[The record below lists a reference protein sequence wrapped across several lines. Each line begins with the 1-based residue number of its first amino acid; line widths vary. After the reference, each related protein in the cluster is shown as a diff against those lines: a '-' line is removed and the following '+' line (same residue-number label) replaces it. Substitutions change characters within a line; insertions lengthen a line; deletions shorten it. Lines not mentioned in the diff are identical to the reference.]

1 MSHRPYIKND
11 DSGNISDL
19 AIDAETLQGYKPCV
33 NIITLEDNNSTNAG
47 TWLAKTNKVS
57 ALVDGQLFLY
67 KITVAG
73 ASTTTLNITG
83 SGGALGAKT
92 VYRTGTTKLTTQYAV
107 GHYILLAYNSLNTC
121 FRLIN
126 DYDANSY
133 AYVRQYQH
141 GKNSAGATNLYPI
154 LTRYNLTNKNGKYDN
169 AYARFYTDTYI
180 DMTNGYLYAPKV
192 YSGGSE
198 VAVKTDIPTE
208 TTVSNWGF
216 TKNIGTV
223 TKVNNTL
230 PDSSGNVTI
239 TLPTKSSWNYDD
251 RYLRFD
257 TFEQNLTDE
266 QKANA
271 RFNIGAASWD
281 FSYNDLKD
289 LPIGSIKEIPYTITS
304 TSDVDEERTVLVATL
319 IEKNEGVIWYF
330 PAFTR
335 RKPDGPYISGTYKL
349 YAGKLGGQYSGEI
362 CTLYGGEFM
371 ILDRKNF
378 GLAIYNSKGL
388 IYSGEIGDITS
399 FVDRMYIPAID
410 ESDRES
416 NLNLGSATKPVY
428 LMRASYTDDH
438 DYYYKPCSLY
448 AGGTKVTLNGT
459 NKGASDVS
467 FYAPTSYGSS
477 GQFLKA
483 NGENNAPTWETV
495 TIPTKSSWNYDD
507 VYVKYTTAQE
517 LTDNQK
523 AQARSNIGAGTS
535 SLAIG
540 TTASTAAAGNHTH
553 STTLATDSGAAT
565 VTMSPDTTYK
575 LSTGGTNVIFKT
587 PSDAYKIKESLRKG
601 SEADTAVGYYKIA
614 TINHASWNFCDFC
627 MLVKESYS
635 GTLYS
640 TIFNCC
646 CSDSNVTLRDF
657 KLNIISGTNISNKL
671 AYLYTYDSSNNV
683 IKVEVFIHCT
693 RFDHPTFYIINAR
706 PGQQLVIPTQDDF
719 DKATP
724 DKPDGT
730 TMTGYATYV
739 PVSGGTNGQL
749 LSTNGSSV
757 VWVNDN
763 RSLLHHDLAKTI
775 ENTTTDKGWKMFN
788 DTYDGFLLKSLRF
801 QSNSPAWGVG
811 DFGSGIVFGGADTKG
826 VMSVS
831 YGKPQIKFAGGNTDG
846 PKWWVGLTGTSAVSY
861 DLDRLKYTPTSEGT
875 SGYSLK
881 SNGSGAPRWA
891 NEAVVQV
898 SGSLNAGIKNNASIT
913 LVITDAS
920 KPLRKGV
927 WRYSGT
933 HGVFLIFATTEI
945 TTMGSPRTAY
955 ICGYTTAISN
965 NTSFTLVEV

>member
-19 AIDAETLQGYKPCV
+19 AIDAETLQGYKPCI
-33 NIITLEDNNSTNAG
+33 NIITLEDNNSTTAG

-121 FRLIN
+121 FRLVN

-180 DMTNGYLYAPKV
+180 DVTNGYLYAPKV

-198 VAVKTDIPTE
+198 VAIKTDIPTE
-208 TTVSNWGF
+208 TTVSGWGF
-216 TKNIGTV
+216 TKNVGTV
-223 TKVNNTL
+223 TKVNDIS
-230 PDSSGNVTI
+230 PDSNGNVSI
-239 TLPTKSSWNYDD
+239 ILPTKSSWNYDD
-251 RYLRFD
+251 RYVRFD

-266 QKANA
+266 QKADA

-281 FSYNDLKD
+281 FSYNDLQD
-289 LPIGSIKEIPYTITS
+289 LPIGSIKEIPYTVKTY
-304 TSDVDEERTVLVATL
+304 TENEEERTVLVATL

-362 CTLYGGEFM
+362 CILYGGEFM
-371 ILDRKNF
+371 ILDRNNF

-399 FVDRMYIPAID
+399 FVDRMYIPAIN

-416 NLNLGSATKPVY
+416 NKNLGSATKPVY

-507 VYVKYTTAQE
+507 VYVKYTAAQS
-517 LTDNQK
+517 LTDAQK
-523 AQARSNIGAGTS
+523 TQARSNIGAGTS
-535 SLAIG
+535 SF
-540 TTASTAAAGNHTH
+540 
-553 STTLATDSGAAT
+553 
-565 VTMSPDTTYK
+565 
-575 LSTGGTNVIFKT
+575 TGYT
-587 PSDAYKIKESLRKG
+587 S
-601 SEADTAVGYYKIA
+601 
-614 TINHASWNFCDFC
+614 
-627 MLVKESYS
+627 
-635 GTLYS
+635 
-640 TIFNCC
+640 
-646 CSDSNVTLRDF
+646 
-657 KLNIISGTNISNKL
+657 SNKL
-671 AYLYTYDSSNNV
+671 HTDYINNAAGWTSVTETTVSNWGFTKNTGTVTSVRVQAGTGLSSSTSTAQTSSLNTTISIADGYKLLTTTEYNTLNAKQDKISALGTTTKPIYFSSNGV
-683 IKVEVFIHCT
+683 
-693 RFDHPTFYIINAR
+693 
-706 PGQQLVIPTQDDF
+706 
-719 DKATP
+719 
-724 DKPDGT
+724 
-730 TMTGYATYV
+730 
-739 PVSGGTNGQL
+739 VSACLNYGGGTKVTLNG
-749 LSTNGSSV
+749 TEHKGS
-757 VWVNDN
+757 N
-763 RSLLHHDLAKTI
+763 ATMYAP
-775 ENTTTDKGWKMFN
+775 TT
-788 DTYDGFLLKSLRF
+788 
-801 QSNSPAWGVG
+801 A
-811 DFGSGIVFGGADTKG
+811 
-826 VMSVS
+826 
-831 YGKPQIKFAGGNTDG
+831 
-846 PKWWVGLTGTSAVSY
+846 
-861 DLDRLKYTPTSEGT
+861 GT

-891 NEAVVQV
+891 NESTVQV
-898 SGSLNAGIKNNASIT
+898 SGTISSGAKNNASVT
-913 LVITDAS
+913 FVITNSS

-933 HGVFLIFATTEI
+933 HGVFLIFVTTEI
-945 TTMGSPRTAY
+945 TTMGSPRTEY
-955 ICGYTTAISN
+955 ICGYVSSSISN
-965 NTSFTLVEV
+965 NTSITLVEV

>member
-11 DSGNISDL
+11 DSGNMSDL

-33 NIITLEDNNSTNAG
+33 NIVTLEDNNSTTAG

-121 FRLIN
+121 FRLVN

-141 GKNSAGATNLYPI
+141 GKNAAGATNLYPI

-180 DMTNGYLYAPKV
+180 NVTNGYLYAPKV

-216 TKNIGTV
+216 TKNVGTV
-223 TKVNNTL
+223 TKVNNTS
-230 PDSSGNVTI
+230 PDSSGNVSI

-251 RYLRFD
+251 RYVRFD
-257 TFEQNLTDE
+257 TFEQNLTEE
-266 QKANA
+266 QKADA

-289 LPIGSIKEIPYTITS
+289 LPIGSIKEIPYTVKTY
-304 TSDVDEERTVLVATL
+304 TEDEEERTVLVATL
-319 IEKNEGVIWYF
+319 IEKNEAVIWYF

-335 RKPDGPYISGTYKL
+335 RKPAGPYISGTYKL

-371 ILDRKNF
+371 ILDRKNY

-410 ESDRES
+410 ESDLES
-416 NLNLGSATKPVY
+416 NKNLGSVTKPVY

-477 GQFLKA
+477 GQFLKSS
-483 NGENNAPTWETV
+483 GENAAPTWETV
-495 TIPTKSSWNYDD
+495 TIPTKASWNYDD
-507 VYVKYTTAQE
+507 VYVKYNASQS
-517 LTDNQK
+517 LTDAQK
-523 AQARSNIGAGTS
+523 TQARSNIGAGTS
-535 SLAIG
+535 SF
-540 TTASTAAAGNHTH
+540 
-553 STTLATDSGAAT
+553 
-565 VTMSPDTTYK
+565 
-575 LSTGGTNVIFKT
+575 TGYT
-587 PSDAYKIKESLRKG
+587 S
-601 SEADTAVGYYKIA
+601 
-614 TINHASWNFCDFC
+614 
-627 MLVKESYS
+627 
-635 GTLYS
+635 
-640 TIFNCC
+640 
-646 CSDSNVTLRDF
+646 
-657 KLNIISGTNISNKL
+657 SNKL
-671 AYLYTYDSSNNV
+671 HTDYINNAAGWTSVTETTVSNWGFTKNTGTVTSVRVQAGTGLSSSTSTAQTSSLNTTISIADGYKLLTTTEYN
-683 IKVEVFIHCT
+683 T
-693 RFDHPTFYIINAR
+693 LNAKQNKISAL
-706 PGQQLVIPTQDDF
+706 GST
-719 DKATP
+719 T
-724 DKPDGT
+724 KPVYFSSDG
-730 TMTGYATYV
+730 V
-739 PVSGGTNGQL
+739 VSACLNYGGGTKVTLNGTEHKG
-749 LSTNGSSV
+749 TN
-757 VWVNDN
+757 
-763 RSLLHHDLAKTI
+763 ATMYAP
-775 ENTTTDKGWKMFN
+775 TT
-788 DTYDGFLLKSLRF
+788 
-801 QSNSPAWGVG
+801 A
-811 DFGSGIVFGGADTKG
+811 
-826 VMSVS
+826 
-831 YGKPQIKFAGGNTDG
+831 
-846 PKWWVGLTGTSAVSY
+846 
-861 DLDRLKYTPTSEGT
+861 GT

-891 NEAVVQV
+891 NEAAVQV
-898 SGSLNAGIKNNASIT
+898 SGTITSGAKNNANIT
-913 LVITDAS
+913 LVITNTS

-955 ICGYTTAISN
+955 ICGYVSSQITN
-965 NTSFTLVEV
+965 NTSLTLVEV

>member
-1 MSHRPYIKND
+1 MSHRPYIKDD

-33 NIITLEDNNSTNAG
+33 NIVTLEDNNSTKAG

-83 SGGALGAKT
+83 SGGDLGAKT

-121 FRLIN
+121 FRLVN

-141 GKNSAGATNLYPI
+141 GKNAAGATNLYPI

-223 TKVNNTL
+223 TKVNNTS
-230 PDSSGNVTI
+230 PDSSGNVSI

-251 RYLRFD
+251 RYVRFD

-266 QKANA
+266 QKADA

-281 FSYNDLKD
+281 FSYNDLQD
-289 LPIGSIKEIPYTITS
+289 LPIGSIKEIPYTVKTY
-304 TSDVDEERTVLVATL
+304 TEDEEERTVLVATL
-319 IEKNEGVIWYF
+319 IEKNEAVIWYF

-349 YAGKLGGQYSGEI
+349 YAGKIGGQYSGEI
-362 CTLYGGEFM
+362 CTLHGGEFM
-371 ILDRKNF
+371 ILDRYNY
-378 GLAIYNSKGL
+378 GVAIYNSKGL
-388 IYSGEIGDITS
+388 IYAGEIGDITS
-399 FVDRMYIPAID
+399 FVDRMYIPVID
-410 ESDRES
+410 ESDQDS
-416 NLNLGSATKPVY
+416 KLNVGSVTKPVY

-459 NKGASDVS
+459 NKGASDAS

-477 GQFLKA
+477 GQFLKSA
-483 NGENNAPTWETV
+483 GENAAPTWETV

-507 VYVKYTTAQE
+507 MYVKYTAAQS
-517 LTDNQK
+517 LTDAQK
-523 AQARSNIGAGTS
+523 TQARSNIGAGTS

-565 VTMSPDTTYK
+565 VTMAPDTTYK
-575 LSTGGTNVIFKT
+575 LSTGGTNVVFKT
-587 PSDAYKIKESLRKG
+587 PSDAYKIVETLRKG
-601 SEADTAVGYYKIA
+601 SEADSAVGYYKIA
-614 TINHASWNFCDFC
+614 TINHVNWNFCDFC
-627 MLVKESYS
+627 MLVKNSYA
-635 GTLYS
+635 GVAYS
-640 TIFNCC
+640 TIFNCS
-646 CSDSNVTLRDF
+646 CSDSNVDLRDF
-657 KLNIISGTNISNKL
+657 KLEIISGTDISNKL
-671 AYLYTYDSSNNV
+671 AYLYTYDSSNNL
-683 IKVEVFIHCT
+683 IKIEVFIHAT
-693 RFDHPTFYIINAR
+693 RFEHPMCYIINAR

-719 DKATP
+719 NKATP

-730 TMTGYATYV
+730 TMTGYAK
-739 PVSGGTNGQL
+739 P
-749 LSTNGSSV
+749 
-757 VWVNDN
+757 DN
-763 RSLLHHDLAKTI
+763 RRLLNHELGVML
-775 ENTTTDKGWKMFN
+775 ENTTTDSGWSMFHS
-788 DTYDGFLLKSLRF
+788 TYTGYLLQSVRF
-801 QSNSPAWGVG
+801 NANSPAWGVG
-811 DFGSGIVFGGADTKG
+811 NYGAGIIFGGADTKG
-826 VMSVS
+826 VISTG
-831 YGKPQIKFAGGNTDG
+831 YGSPLIKFAGGNGSG
-846 PKWWVGLTGTSAVSY
+846 PVWWIGLTGTSAKSY
-861 DLDRLKYTPTSEGT
+861 DLDSIATKQSKKVTGSWSVSTTNPKPMVDIILAHPNINIYYKTYT
-875 SGYSLK
+875 SGSKKTTMAKVLYYADHS
-881 SNGSGAPRWA
+881 
-891 NEAVVQV
+891 EVQGIYTLTLRYINA
-898 SGSLNAGIKNNASIT
+898 SGSLTTIG
-913 LVITDAS
+913 
-920 KPLRKGV
+920 
-927 WRYSGT
+927 SGT
-933 HGVFLIFATTEI
+933 IHYEYFE
-945 TTMGSPRTAY
+945 
-955 ICGYTTAISN
+955 
-965 NTSFTLVEV
+965 

>member
-11 DSGNISDL
+11 DSGNMSDL

-33 NIITLEDNNSTNAG
+33 NIVTLEDNNSTTAG

-92 VYRTGTTKLTTQYAV
+92 VYRTGTTKLTTQYGV

-121 FRLIN
+121 FRLVN
-126 DYDANSY
+126 DYDENSY

-141 GKNSAGATNLYPI
+141 GKNAAGATNLYPI
-154 LTRYNLTNKNGKYDN
+154 LTRYNLTNKNGKYDD

-180 DMTNGYLYAPKV
+180 DLTNGYLYAPKV

-216 TKNIGTV
+216 TKNVGTV
-223 TKVNNTL
+223 TKVNNTS
-230 PDSSGNVTI
+230 PDSSGNVSI

-251 RYLRFD
+251 RYVRFD
-257 TFEQNLTDE
+257 TFEQNLTEE
-266 QKANA
+266 QKADA

-281 FSYNDLKD
+281 FSYNDLQD

-304 TSDVDEERTVLVATL
+304 TSDTSEERKVLVATL

-335 RKPDGPYISGTYKL
+335 RTPSGPYISGTYKL

-371 ILDRKNF
+371 ILDRKNY

-410 ESDRES
+410 ESDLES
-416 NLNLGSATKPVY
+416 NKNLGSVTKPVY
-428 LMRASYTDDH
+428 LMRSSYTDDH

-483 NGENNAPTWETV
+483 NGQNNAPTWETV

-507 VYVKYTTAQE
+507 VYVKYTAAQS
-517 LTDNQK
+517 LTDAQK
-523 AQARSNIGAGTS
+523 TQARNNIGAGTS
-535 SLAIG
+535 SF
-540 TTASTAAAGNHTH
+540 
-553 STTLATDSGAAT
+553 
-565 VTMSPDTTYK
+565 
-575 LSTGGTNVIFKT
+575 TGYT
-587 PSDAYKIKESLRKG
+587 S
-601 SEADTAVGYYKIA
+601 
-614 TINHASWNFCDFC
+614 
-627 MLVKESYS
+627 
-635 GTLYS
+635 
-640 TIFNCC
+640 
-646 CSDSNVTLRDF
+646 
-657 KLNIISGTNISNKL
+657 SNKL
-671 AYLYTYDSSNNV
+671 HTDYINNAAGWTSNKGTVTSVRVQAGTGLSSSTSSAQTSSLNTT
-683 IKVEVFIHCT
+683 ISI
-693 RFDHPTFYIINAR
+693 A
-706 PGQQLVIPTQDDF
+706 
-719 DKATP
+719 
-724 DKPDGT
+724 DGYKLLT
-730 TMTGYATYV
+730 TTEYNT
-739 PVSGGTNGQL
+739 L
-749 LSTNGSSV
+749 
-757 VWVNDN
+757 NDN

-775 ENTTTDKGWKMFN
+775 EDTTTDKGWKMFN
-788 DTYDGFLLKSLRF
+788 DPYNGFLLKSLRF
-801 QSNSPAWGVG
+801 QSKSPAWGVG
-811 DFGSGIVFGGADTKG
+811 DFGSGIVFGGSDTKG
-826 VMSVS
+826 VM
-831 YGKPQIKFAGGNTDG
+831 I
-846 PKWWVGLTGTSAVSY
+846 
-861 DLDRLKYTPTSEGT
+861 
-875 SGYSLK
+875 
-881 SNGSGAPRWA
+881 
-891 NEAVVQV
+891 
-898 SGSLNAGIKNNASIT
+898 
-913 LVITDAS
+913 
-920 KPLRKGV
+920 LRV
-927 WRYSGT
+927 
-933 HGVFLIFATTEI
+933 
-945 TTMGSPRTAY
+945 
-955 ICGYTTAISN
+955 
-965 NTSFTLVEV
+965 

>member
-33 NIITLEDNNSTNAG
+33 NIITLEDNNSTKAG
-47 TWLAKTNKVS
+47 TWLAKTNKIS

-83 SGGALGAKT
+83 SGGSLGAKT

-121 FRLIN
+121 FRLVN

-133 AYVRQYQH
+133 AYVRQYQN
-141 GKNSAGATNLYPI
+141 GKNAAGATNLYPI
-154 LTRYNLTNKNGKYDN
+154 LTRYNLTNKNGTYDN

-208 TTVSNWGF
+208 TTVSGWGF
-216 TKNIGTV
+216 TKNVGTV
-223 TKVNNTL
+223 TKVNNTS

-251 RYLRFD
+251 RYVRFD
-257 TFEQNLTDE
+257 TFEQNLTEE
-266 QKANA
+266 QKADA

-281 FSYNDLKD
+281 FSYNDLQD

-304 TSDVDEERTVLVATL
+304 TSDTSEERRVLVATL

-335 RKPDGPYISGTYKL
+335 RTPSGPYINGTYKL

-410 ESDRES
+410 ESDLES
-416 NLNLGSATKPVY
+416 NKNLGSATKPVY

-448 AGGTKVTLNGT
+448 AGGTAVTLNGT
-459 NKGASDVS
+459 NKSATIAS
-467 FYAPTSYGSS
+467 FYAPTVYGKS

-507 VYVKYTTAQE
+507 VYVKYTTAQS
-517 LTDNQK
+517 LTDAQK
-523 AQARSNIGAGTS
+523 TQARSNIGAGTS

-565 VTMSPDTTYK
+565 VTMAPDTTYK

-587 PSDAYKIKESLRKG
+587 PSGAYEILESLRKG

-627 MLVKESYS
+627 MLVKNSYS
-635 GTLYS
+635 GTAYS
-640 TIFNCC
+640 TVFNCS
-646 CSDSNVTLRDF
+646 CSDSNTNLNSF

-671 AYLYTYDSSNNV
+671 AYLYTYDSSNNL
-683 IKVEVFIHCT
+683 IKIEVFIHAT
-693 RFDHPTFYIINAR
+693 RFEHPICYIINTR
-706 PGQQLVIPTQDDF
+706 PGRQLTIHTEAW
-719 DKATP
+719 DKSTDNP

-730 TMTGYATYV
+730 TMTGYATYT

-775 ENTTTDKGWKMFN
+775 ENTTTDKGWEMFN

-801 QSNSPAWGVG
+801 QSQSPAWGIG
-811 DFGSGIVFGGADTKG
+811 DYGSGIVFGGGDTKG
-826 VMSVS
+826 VMSLS
-831 YGKPQIKFAGGNTDG
+831 WRLAQIKFAGGNSGNGG
-846 PKWWVGLTGTSAVSY
+846 PVWWIGLTGTSGKSY
-861 DLDRLKYTPTSEGT
+861 DLDSIATKQSKKVT
-875 SGYSLK
+875 
-881 SNGSGAPRWA
+881 GSWSVSTTNPKPMIDIILAHPNINIYYRTY
-891 NEAVVQV
+891 V
-898 SGSLNAGIKNNASIT
+898 SGSKRTTMAKVLYYADHSEIQGSYT
-913 LVITDAS
+913 LV
-920 KPLRKGV
+920 LRYINSSGSLTSIG
-927 WRYSGT
+927 SGT
-933 HGVFLIFATTEI
+933 IYYEYFE
-945 TTMGSPRTAY
+945 
-955 ICGYTTAISN
+955 
-965 NTSFTLVEV
+965 

>member
-11 DSGNISDL
+11 DSGNMSDL

-33 NIITLEDNNSTNAG
+33 NIVTLEDNNSTTAG

-121 FRLIN
+121 FRLVN

-141 GKNSAGATNLYPI
+141 GKNAAGATNLYPI

-180 DMTNGYLYAPKV
+180 NVTNGYLYAPKV

-216 TKNIGTV
+216 TKNVGTV
-223 TKVNNTL
+223 TKVNNTS
-230 PDSSGNVTI
+230 PDSSGNVSI

-251 RYLRFD
+251 RYVRFD
-257 TFEQNLTDE
+257 TFEQNLTEE
-266 QKANA
+266 QKADA

-289 LPIGSIKEIPYTITS
+289 LPIGSIKEIPYTVKTY
-304 TSDVDEERTVLVATL
+304 TEDEEERTVLVATL
-319 IEKNEGVIWYF
+319 IEKNEAVIWYF

-335 RKPDGPYISGTYKL
+335 RKPAGPYISGTYKL

-371 ILDRKNF
+371 ILDRKNY

-410 ESDRES
+410 ESDLES
-416 NLNLGSATKPVY
+416 NKNLGSVTKPVY

-477 GQFLKA
+477 GQFLKSS
-483 NGENNAPTWETV
+483 GENAAPTWETL
-495 TIPTKSSWNYDD
+495 TIPTKASWNYDD
-507 VYVKYTTAQE
+507 VYVKYNASQS
-517 LTDNQK
+517 LTDAQK
-523 AQARSNIGAGTS
+523 TQARSNIGAGTS
-535 SLAIG
+535 SF
-540 TTASTAAAGNHTH
+540 
-553 STTLATDSGAAT
+553 
-565 VTMSPDTTYK
+565 
-575 LSTGGTNVIFKT
+575 TGYT
-587 PSDAYKIKESLRKG
+587 S
-601 SEADTAVGYYKIA
+601 
-614 TINHASWNFCDFC
+614 
-627 MLVKESYS
+627 
-635 GTLYS
+635 
-640 TIFNCC
+640 
-646 CSDSNVTLRDF
+646 
-657 KLNIISGTNISNKL
+657 SNKL
-671 AYLYTYDSSNNV
+671 HTDYINNAAGWTSVTETTVSNWGFTKNTGTVTSVRVQAGTGLSSSTSTAQTSSLNTTISIADGYKLLTTTEYN
-683 IKVEVFIHCT
+683 T
-693 RFDHPTFYIINAR
+693 LNAKQNKISAL
-706 PGQQLVIPTQDDF
+706 GST
-719 DKATP
+719 T
-724 DKPDGT
+724 KPVYFSSDG
-730 TMTGYATYV
+730 V
-739 PVSGGTNGQL
+739 VSACLNYGGGTKVTLNGTEHKG
-749 LSTNGSSV
+749 TN
-757 VWVNDN
+757 
-763 RSLLHHDLAKTI
+763 ATMYAP
-775 ENTTTDKGWKMFN
+775 TT
-788 DTYDGFLLKSLRF
+788 
-801 QSNSPAWGVG
+801 A
-811 DFGSGIVFGGADTKG
+811 
-826 VMSVS
+826 
-831 YGKPQIKFAGGNTDG
+831 
-846 PKWWVGLTGTSAVSY
+846 
-861 DLDRLKYTPTSEGT
+861 GT

-891 NEAVVQV
+891 NEAAVQV
-898 SGSLNAGIKNNASIT
+898 SGTITSGAKNNANIT
-913 LVITDAS
+913 LVITNTS

-955 ICGYTTAISN
+955 ICGYVSSQITN
-965 NTSFTLVEV
+965 NTSLTLVEV

>member
-33 NIITLEDNNSTNAG
+33 NIVTLEDNNSTKAG

-121 FRLIN
+121 FRLVN

-133 AYVRQYQH
+133 AYVRQYQN
-141 GKNSAGATNLYPI
+141 GKNAAGATNLYPI
-154 LTRYNLTNKNGKYDN
+154 LTRYNLTNKNGTYDN

-180 DMTNGYLYAPKV
+180 DMTNGYLHAPKV

-216 TKNIGTV
+216 TKNVGTV
-223 TKVNNTL
+223 TKINNAS
-230 PDSSGNVTI
+230 PDSSGNVSI

-251 RYLRFD
+251 RYVRFD
-257 TFEQNLTDE
+257 NFEQNLTDE

-281 FSYNDLKD
+281 FSYNDLQD
-289 LPIGSIKEIPYTITS
+289 LPIGSIKEIPYKVTS
-304 TSDVDEERTVLVATL
+304 SSDTDEERTVLVATL
-319 IEKNEGVIWYF
+319 IEKNEAVIWYF

-349 YAGKLGGQYSGEI
+349 YAGKLGSQYSGEI

-371 ILDRKNF
+371 ILDRKNY

-399 FVDRMYIPAID
+399 FVDRMYIPVID
-410 ESDRES
+410 ESDLES
-416 NLNLGSATKPVY
+416 NRNLGSTTKPVY
-428 LMRASYTDDH
+428 LMRASYTEDH

-448 AGGTKVTLNGT
+448 AGGTAVTLNGT
-459 NKGASDVS
+459 DKAASTAS

-477 GQFLKA
+477 GQFLKSA
-483 NGENNAPTWETV
+483 GENASPTWVNLATV
-495 TIPTKSSWNYDD
+495 ATSGSYNDLSNTPTIPTKSSWNYDD
-507 VYVKYTTAQE
+507 VYVKYTAAQS
-517 LTDNQK
+517 LTDTQK
-523 AQARSNIGAGTS
+523 SQARNNIGAGTS
-535 SLAIG
+535 SLTIG

-553 STTLATDSGAAT
+553 TTTLATDSGTAT
-565 VTMSPDTTYK
+565 VTMDPDTTYK

-587 PSDAYKIKESLRKG
+587 PSDAYKIAETLRKG

-614 TINHASWNFCDFC
+614 TINHVSWNFCDFC
-627 MLVKESYS
+627 MLLKNSYS
-635 GTLYS
+635 GMAYS
-640 TIFNCC
+640 TVINCS
-646 CSDSNVTLRDF
+646 CSDSNVDLRSF
-657 KLNIISGTNISNKL
+657 NLEIISGTDISDKL
-671 AYLYTYDSSNNV
+671 AYLYTYDSSNNL
-683 IKVEVFIHCT
+683 IKVEVFIHAT
-693 RFDHPTFYIINAR
+693 RFEHPTCYILNAR
-706 PGQQLVIPTQDDF
+706 PGEQLVIPTEDEF
-719 DKATP
+719 NKATP

-730 TMTGYATYV
+730 TMTGHAK
-739 PVSGGTNGQL
+739 P
-749 LSTNGSSV
+749 
-757 VWVNDN
+757 DN
-763 RSLLHHDLAKTI
+763 RRLLNHDLGVML
-775 ENTTTDKGWKMFN
+775 EDTTTDKGWKMFHS
-788 DTYDGFLLKSLRF
+788 TYMGYLLQSIRF
-801 QSNSPAWGVG
+801 NANSPDWGVG
-811 DFGSGIVFGGADTKG
+811 NYGAGIIFGGADTKG
-826 VMSVS
+826 VISTG
-831 YGKPQIKFAGGNTDG
+831 YGSPRIKFAGGNGNG
-846 PKWWVGLTGTSAVSY
+846 PQWWIGLTGTSGNSY
-861 DLDRLKYTPTSEGT
+861 NLDRLNYTPTTAGT

-891 NEAVVQV
+891 KESKISN
-898 SGSLNAGIKNNASIT
+898 SGSISSGGKNNTSIT
-913 LVITDAS
+913 IIITDS
-920 KPLRKGV
+920 NKPLTQGV

-933 HGVFLIFATTEI
+933 YGSFLLFIANSI
-945 TTMGSPRTAY
+945 TTPGSPRTAY
-955 ICGYTTAISN
+955 ICGYVSSSIPN
-965 NTSFTLVEV
+965 NTSLTLVEV